1 MLFERSSVII
11 KDGEKLSFDYIPK
24 DLLHREEQMRRLS
37 MLFRSVIDYGGSETA
52 FLSGSVGT
60 GKTVTAK
67 RFCSDMAEYCYKHS
81 VPMDY
86 VVVNCRQRSTESGIL
101 LQMIRHFDP
110 AFPDRGFSTPE
121 MLRTFRGH
129 VTKSGK
135 RFVVVLD
142 EVDVLLKKGGI
153 DLVYQISRF
162 NDDYQSKV
170 SMSMI
175 LISQEYV
182 LDRLDESSLSSFKRA
197 NVVRFDKYSR
207 DELRD
212 IVASRAEIAL
222 KEDTYN
228 QDALDLIADNSEEYG
243 DARFAIDLLDK
254 SARMAEERDEGRLT
268 AEDVRGAKA
277 MIYSVV
283 TQSKLESLD
292 KNRTLA
298 LLAVCRSIKNMGYVT
313 ISAAEKTYAVVCE
326 EYETTARKHT
336 QFWTYITDLE
346 KNGLIKTTSQ
356 KADSGP
362 GGLTAY
368 ISLQDIPAKV
378 LAKKL
383 ETLLEAMP

>member
-1 MLFERSSVII
+1 MII

-292 KNRTLA
+292 KNRALA

-362 GGLTAY
+362 GGHTAY
-368 ISLQDIPAKV
+368 ISLQDIPSKV

-383 ETLLEAMP
+383 EALLEAMP

>member
-67 RFCSDMAEYCYKHS
+67 RFCSDMAEYCSKHS
-81 VPMDY
+81 APMDY

-362 GGLTAY
+362 GGHTAY

-383 ETLLEAMP
+383 EALLEAMP

>member
-67 RFCSDMAEYCYKHS
+67 RFCSDMAEYCYKYS

-362 GGLTAY
+362 GGHTAY

-383 ETLLEAMP
+383 EALLEAMP

>member
-362 GGLTAY
+362 GGHTAY

>member
-86 VVVNCRQRSTESGIL
+86 VVFNCRQRSTESGIL

-254 SARMAEERDEGRLT
+254 SARMAEERNEGRLT

-362 GGLTAY
+362 GGHTAY

-383 ETLLEAMP
+383 EALLEAMP

>member
-313 ISAAEKTYAVVCE
+313 ISAAEKTYAIVCE

-362 GGLTAY
+362 GGHTAY

-383 ETLLEAMP
+383 EALLEAMP

>member
-1 MLFERSSVII
+1 MII

-81 VPMDY
+81 APMDY

-362 GGLTAY
+362 GGHTAY

-383 ETLLEAMP
+383 EALLEAMP

>member
-362 GGLTAY
+362 GGHTAY
-368 ISLQDIPAKV
+368 ISLQDIPSKV

-383 ETLLEAMP
+383 EALLEAMP

>member
-24 DLLHREEQMRRLS
+24 DLLHRDEQMRRLS

-60 GKTVTAK
+60 GKTATAR
-67 RFCSDMAEYCYKHS
+67 RFCSDMAEYCSKHLI
-81 VPMDY
+81 PMDY
-86 VVVNCRQRSTESGIL
+86 VVVNCRQRGTESGIL

-129 VTKSGK
+129 ITKSGK
-135 RFVVVLD
+135 RFVIVLD
-142 EVDVLLKKGGI
+142 EVDVLLKRGGI

-162 NDDYQSKV
+162 NDDSRSKV
-170 SMSMI
+170 SVSMI

-182 LDRLDESSLSSFKRA
+182 LDRLDEASLSSFKRA
-197 NVVRFDKYSR
+197 NVVRFDRYSR

-212 IVASRAEIAL
+212 IVTSRAEMAL
-222 KEDTYN
+222 KEGTYN

-298 LLAVCRSIKNMGYVT
+298 LLAVCRAIKNMGYVT
-313 ISAAEKTYAVVCE
+313 ISAAEKTYAIVCE
-326 EYETTARKHT
+326 EYETAARKHT

-346 KNGLIKTTSQ
+346 KNGLIRTTNQ

-362 GGLTAY
+362 GGHTAY

-383 ETLLEAMP
+383 EALLEAMP

>member
-1 MLFERSSVII
+1 MII

-362 GGLTAY
+362 GGHTAY
-368 ISLQDIPAKV
+368 ISLQDIPSKV

-383 ETLLEAMP
+383 EALLEAMP

>member
-362 GGLTAY
+362 GGHTAY

-383 ETLLEAMP
+383 EALLEAMP

>member
-67 RFCSDMAEYCYKHS
+67 RFCSDMAEYCYKYS

-362 GGLTAY
+362 GGHTAY
-368 ISLQDIPAKV
+368 ISLQDIPSKV

-383 ETLLEAMP
+383 EALLEAMP

>member
-101 LQMIRHFDP
+101 LQMIRHFAP

-142 EVDVLLKKGGI
+142 EVDVLLK
-153 DLVYQISRF
+153 
-162 NDDYQSKV
+162 
-170 SMSMI
+170 
-175 LISQEYV
+175 
-182 LDRLDESSLSSFKRA
+182 
-197 NVVRFDKYSR
+197 
-207 DELRD
+207 
-212 IVASRAEIAL
+212 
-222 KEDTYN
+222 
-228 QDALDLIADNSEEYG
+228 
-243 DARFAIDLLDK
+243 
-254 SARMAEERDEGRLT
+254 
-268 AEDVRGAKA
+268 
-277 MIYSVV
+277 
-283 TQSKLESLD
+283 
-292 KNRTLA
+292 
-298 LLAVCRSIKNMGYVT
+298 
-313 ISAAEKTYAVVCE
+313 
-326 EYETTARKHT
+326 
-336 QFWTYITDLE
+336 
-346 KNGLIKTTSQ
+346 
-356 KADSGP
+356 
-362 GGLTAY
+362 
-368 ISLQDIPAKV
+368 
-378 LAKKL
+378 
-383 ETLLEAMP
+383 

>member
-1 MLFERSSVII
+1 M
-11 KDGEKLSFDYIPK
+11 
-24 DLLHREEQMRRLS
+24 
-37 MLFRSVIDYGGSETA
+37 
-52 FLSGSVGT
+52 
-60 GKTVTAK
+60 
-67 RFCSDMAEYCYKHS
+67 
-81 VPMDY
+81 
-86 VVVNCRQRSTESGIL
+86 
-101 LQMIRHFDP
+101 
-110 AFPDRGFSTPE
+110 
-121 MLRTFRGH
+121 
-129 VTKSGK
+129 TKSGK

-362 GGLTAY
+362 GGHTAY
-368 ISLQDIPAKV
+368 ISLQDIPSKV

-383 ETLLEAMP
+383 EVLLEAMP

>member
-52 FLSGSVGT
+52 FLSGNVGT

-67 RFCSDMAEYCYKHS
+67 RFCSDMAEYCSKHS
-81 VPMDY
+81 APMDY

-197 NVVRFDKYSR
+197 NVARFDKYSR

-313 ISAAEKTYAVVCE
+313 ISAAEKTYAIVCE

-378 LAKKL
+378 QAKKL

>member
-1 MLFERSSVII
+1 MII

-362 GGLTAY
+362 GGHTAY

-383 ETLLEAMP
+383 EVLLEAMP

>member
-110 AFPDRGFSTPE
+110 AFPDRGFTTPE

-362 GGLTAY
+362 GGHTAY

-383 ETLLEAMP
+383 EALLEAMP

>member
-52 FLSGSVGT
+52 FLWGNVGT

-67 RFCSDMAEYCYKHS
+67 RFCSDMAEYCSKHS
-81 VPMDY
+81 APMDY

-313 ISAAEKTYAVVCE
+313 ISAAEKTYAIVCE